1 MNRKSNIYGQLLMK
15 QVGILLLLI
24 LALNGCSV
32 DGTAGSDAL
41 RPDVPGTFV
50 LDYEIPDSQT
60 DDILNESETRAGT
73 TPSQGTENK
82 IENLL
87 LLFFEQDDYGNGA
100 FIGSLNGKQ
109 DGNSLE
115 KTGSVE
121 MTLSG
126 NIKGD
131 TDYNVLVIANAEK
144 YAPIADINAFC
155 ATRTENLV
163 KLQLRPQ
170 LPATAGVFTV
180 PDGCLPMSGVAVKKA
195 GKNLK
200 VTLLRAVVRM
210 DVGVKEDMND
220 EIILEEAIQANI
232 APVISLFS
240 DPRDENAERLTGVS
254 VASKENAII
263 GGLYATE
270 SYTTSASDRTKAL
283 TQRTCLLV
291 KCRKKDYTGDRCWY
305 RVDVNIDA
313 EEMQYLKRNN
323 VYTVTINSIRSLGA
337 KTSEEAYYA
346 DATLISSVTIQAVW
360 KDSGVLPPGV
370 DVN

>member
-1 MNRKSNIYGQLLMK
+1 MNIKSNRYGQLLMV
-15 QVGILLLLI
+15 QIGLLFMLI
-24 LALNGCSV
+24 LTLNGCS
-32 DGTAGSDAL
+32 SDEAPDSDVF
-41 RPDVPGTFV
+41 RPNVPETFV
-50 LDYEIPDSQT
+50 LNYDIPDSQT
-60 DDILNESETRAGT
+60 DGILNEPETRTGT
-73 TPSQGTENK
+73 TPSQGSENK
-82 IENLL
+82 ITNLL

-100 FIGSLNGKQ
+100 FIGSLTGKQ

-121 MTLSG
+121 MSLNG

-144 YAPIADINAFC
+144 YASIADINAFC
-155 ATRTENLV
+155 STRTENLV

-180 PDGCLPMSGVAVKKA
+180 PDGCLPMSGVAIKKA
-195 GKNLK
+195 GKDLK

-210 DVGVKEDMND
+210 DVNVKEEMND
-220 EIILEEAIQANI
+220 EIILEEAMPANI

-240 DPRDENAERLTGVS
+240 DPRDENMERLMGVS

-270 SYTTSASDRTKAL
+270 SYTSSTSDRTKAL

-291 KCRKKDYTGDRCWY
+291 KCRKKDYAGDRCWY

-337 KTSEEAYYA
+337 KTPEEAYYA
-346 DATLISSVTIQAVW
+346 DATLMSSITIQDAW
-360 KDSGVLPPGV
+360 RDSGVLPPGV

>member
-1 MNRKSNIYGQLLMK
+1 MNRKTNRYGQLLMM
-15 QVGILLLLI
+15 QLCALLLLVP
-24 LALNGCSV
+24 ALTGCSG
-32 DGTAGSDAL
+32 DETPASGEH
-41 RPDVPGTFV
+41 RPDAPETFV
-50 LDYEIPDSQT
+50 LNYDIPDSET
-60 DDILNESETRAGT
+60 DAVLTEPETRAGT

-82 IENLL
+82 IESLL
-87 LLFFEQDDYGNGA
+87 ILFFEQDDYGNGL
-100 FIGSLNGKQ
+100 FVGSLTGRQ

-121 MTLSG
+121 MTLGG
-126 NIKGD
+126 NIKAD

-144 YAPIADINAFC
+144 YATVADIDAFC
-155 ATRTENLV
+155 TAKTENLV
-163 KLQLRPQ
+163 KLRLRPQ
-170 LPATAGVFTV
+170 LPAPGGVFTV
-180 PDGCLPMSGVAVKKA
+180 PDGCLPMSGTAVKKA
-195 GKNLK
+195 GKDLK

-210 DVGVKEDMND
+210 DVYVKKEMTT
-220 EIILEEAIQANI
+220 EIILEEAMPANI

-240 DPRDENAERLTGVS
+240 DPRDENMERLTGVS
-254 VASKENAII
+254 VVSKENVII

-270 SYTTSASDRTKAL
+270 SYTSSAGDRTKAL

-313 EEMQYLKRNN
+313 GKMQYLKRNN

-337 KTSEEAYYA
+337 KTPEEAYYA
-346 DATLISSVTIQAVW
+346 DATLVSSVTIQDIW
-360 KDSGVLPPGV
+360 KDSGILTPGV

>member
-1 MNRKSNIYGQLLMK
+1 MIRKINRYSRLLTM
-15 QVGILLLLI
+15 LLCALFMLVPA
-24 LALNGCSV
+24 LAACSG
-32 DGTAGSDAL
+32 DEATGSDA
-41 RPDVPGTFV
+41 PETFV
-50 LDYEIPDSQT
+50 LNYNIPDSAIDAVQ
-60 DDILNESETRAGT
+60 DGPETRAGA
-73 TPSQGTENK
+73 TPSQGSENK

-87 LLFFEQDDYGNGA
+87 LLFFEQDDYGNGS
-100 FIGSLNGKQ
+100 FVGSLTGTQ

-121 MTLSG
+121 MTLGG
-126 NIKGD
+126 NIEGD

-144 YAPIADINAFC
+144 YAVIADINTFC
-155 ATRTENLV
+155 TSRTENLV

-170 LPATAGVFTV
+170 LPATDGVFTV
-180 PDGCLPMSGVAVKKA
+180 PGGLLPMSGTAVKKA
-195 GKNLK
+195 GEDLK

-210 DVGVKEDMND
+210 DIDVKEDMND
-220 EIILEEAIQANI
+220 EIILEEAIPTNI
-232 APVISLFS
+232 DPVISLFS
-240 DPRDENAERLTGVS
+240 DPRDENIERLTGVS

-263 GGLYATE
+263 GGLYVTE
-270 SYTTSASDRTKAL
+270 NYTTSTGDPIKAL

-291 KCRKKDYTGDRCWY
+291 KCRAKDYAGDLCWY

-337 KTSEEAYYA
+337 KTPEEAYYA
-346 DATLISSVTIQAVW
+346 DATLISSVTIQDVW
-360 KDSGVLPPGV
+360 KDSGILPPGV